1 MQKLFVDYLDFLQR
15 RHDDIKRTIEGLP
28 QAALDWVPGSDM
40 NSFCVIAV
48 HLAGSERFWIGDV
61 VAREPSDRDRESE
74 FRAQEVD
81 FAELAER
88 LDDSLA
94 YVRQVLEGLKLEDL
108 GTTCVSPQDGRE
120 FTTGWVLLH
129 VLEHAAVHLGHVQL
143 TRQLWEQR
151 PKE

>member
-1 MQKLFVDYLDFLQR
+1 MQKFFMGYFDSLQKL
-15 RHDDIKRTIEGLP
+15 HDDIKEKFEGLP

-48 HLAGSERFWIGDV
+48 HLAGSERYWIGDV
-61 VAREPSDRDRESE
+61 IAREPSDRDRDSE

-88 LDDSLA
+88 LDVSLV
-94 YVRQVLEGLKLEDL
+94 YVRQVLEGMKLEDL
-108 GTTCVSPQDGRE
+108 GTTCVSPKDGRE

-129 VLEHAAVHLGHVQL
+129 VLEHAAVHLGHIQL

-151 PKE
+151 HKE